1 MTYGLRIT
9 PDDGGKALVLDG
21 SARYI
26 SYLASLSLKS
36 GDQTRQVKAPPSG
49 SAALVVPRKLVSVF
63 PTVNQPV
70 MYYLTGWSLAAD
82 GTFTY
87 SVGGGDDVQRSTLD
101 IADVDIFSVAGGA
114 GAGGYGIR
122 ITNGADFMEVNDTSY
137 LGYVTYRATISI
149 TDRWPIPAE
158 VLALGSSYVVFARWN
173 NTDNPL
179 FLNRDNNSIEVYSAF
194 AATEGSKVG
203 GTVSDVQIV
212 IVSCGYSP
220 ALPASGYGLVIR
232 NAAGQITFSSKFPPV
247 MYRGAS
253 YNFSYWQ
260 NFDTSGG
267 EILSWTSPAGDVS
280 QPMIPLCSIGLQ
292 RGDYSRSQ
300 GGWQYRI
307 VLYTGFKM
315 SGNSVSVARA
325 RSAGSEAAVTMFVKA
340 MQAACSLP
348 CLDAADYF

>member
-21 SARYI
+21 STRFI
-26 SYLASLSLKS
+26 SYLASLSLN
-36 GDQTRQVKAPPSG
+36 GGNRTRQVKTPPSD
-49 SAALVVPRKLVSVF
+49 STALIVPRRMVSVF
-63 PTVNQPV
+63 PTVNNPV
-70 MYYLTGWSLAAD
+70 MYYLTGWNLAAN

-87 SVGGGDDVQRSTLD
+87 SVGGGDGVERSTLQ
-101 IADVDIFSVAGGA
+101 IADVDIFSVAGGG
-114 GAGGYGIR
+114 GATGYGIR
-122 ITNGADFMEVNDTSY
+122 ITNGADFMEINDTTY
-137 LGYVTYRATISI
+137 LGYVTYRGTVNVV
-149 TDRWPIPAE
+149 DRWLIPAE
-158 VLALGSSYVVFARWN
+158 VLALGSAYVVFARWN
-173 NTDNPL
+173 NTDSPL

-194 AATEGSKVG
+194 ASTDGSKVG
-203 GTVSDVQIV
+203 GTVSNVQIV

-232 NAAGQITFSSKFPPV
+232 NAAGQVTFSSRFPPV
-247 MYRGAS
+247 MYRGGA
-253 YNFSYWQ
+253 YNFPAWQ

-267 EILSWTSPAGDVS
+267 EILSWTNPSGSVS

-307 VLYTGFKM
+307 VLYSGFKM
-315 SGNSVSVARA
+315 SGNAVSVARA
-325 RSAGSEAAVTMFVKA
+325 RSAGAEAAVTLFVKA
-340 MQAACSLP
+340 MQVACSLP